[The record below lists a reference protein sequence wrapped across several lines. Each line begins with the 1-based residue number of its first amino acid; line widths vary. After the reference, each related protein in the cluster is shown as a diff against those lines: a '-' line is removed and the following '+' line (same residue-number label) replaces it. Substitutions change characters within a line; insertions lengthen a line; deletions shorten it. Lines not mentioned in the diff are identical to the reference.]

1 MNDQYL
7 HEETKNTWIS
17 IYKDKNTD
25 KIKSY
30 NNKHVTYSI
39 NLDMEID
46 EIIENNNMSTN
57 KGDN

>member
-25 KIKSY
+25 IIKSY